1 VTEVLGYDLDPR
13 LVLEESFVSLGS
25 VTLERE
31 SGGESVG
38 IGLDTTEPCFDLVL
52 LLGEMTRE
60 FLRLGETLS
69 KFLLQGSLIEASRQD
84 IAEERS
90 QDVLNTF
97 DDEPCDPQGPTCPSR
112 R

>member
-52 LLGEMTRE
+52 LLSEVARE
-60 FLRLGETLS
+60 FPRLGETLS
-69 KFLLQGSLIEASRQD
+69 KLLLQGSLIETSRQN
-84 IAEERS
+84 IADRTS
-90 QDVLNTF
+90 LMDVLPVTLVDALENAI
-97 DDEPCDPQGPTCPSR
+97 R
-112 R
+112 ML